1 MLTES
6 KFIYVSQDELA
17 MLNHVVGIH
26 VFHGVIGS
34 VDVRVSVL
42 KSRFED
48 ERRGEATPHRRA
60 MIGTRVSTCAVDICD
75 VGVLYRS

>member
-1 MLTES
+1 
-6 KFIYVSQDELA
+6 
-17 MLNHVVGIH
+17 
-26 VFHGVIGS
+26 

-60 MIGTRVSTCAVDICD
+60 MIGTRVSTCAVHICD
-75 VGVLYRS
+75 VDVLYQS